1 MWRLRFFLVISTQR
15 LLTTFTPHGL
25 SKVWKSLWSTSLIA
39 KLHSHHPSC
48 SNSTPISTFVTP
60 LTLPRGLPVWSA
72 SSHSFAQQ
80 IWFLLHLIPSP
91 HATHFSEAALHSTVP
106 APLLLLQEQ
115 KLAKPVIFPLLF
127 LSCTFLDSHFYHICT
142 PLLTMVRSCTWHSS
156 SLLLSFHLAPA
167 CSCITSKSLNDGIKH
182 LAALI
187 SLDPWDY

>member
-91 HATHFSEAALHSTVP
+91 HATVP

-142 PLLTMVRSCTWHSS
+142 PLLTMVMNDMKVGKSVIRKILSLIFAGVLERSPRRRI
-156 SLLLSFHLAPA
+156 FQ
-167 CSCITSKSLNDGIKH
+167 
-182 LAALI
+182 
-187 SLDPWDY
+187 YE